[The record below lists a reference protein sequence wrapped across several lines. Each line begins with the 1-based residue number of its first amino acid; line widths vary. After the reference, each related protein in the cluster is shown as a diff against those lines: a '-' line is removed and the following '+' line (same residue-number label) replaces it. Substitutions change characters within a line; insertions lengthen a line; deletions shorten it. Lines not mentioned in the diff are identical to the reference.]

1 MLKTYMKTCK
11 LGAPHFLSN
20 QKGGP
25 FMVNKISTH
34 DLQYMTTMLVYCNII
49 NKQMQAKDGDSGSK
63 KLEGLTQGLTIHI
76 VMNSMI

>member
-63 KLEGLTQGLTIHI
+63 KSRDSTVHI
-76 VMNSMI
+76 VMSSMN

>member
-11 LGAPHFLSN
+11 LGAPHFLSI

-25 FMVNKISTH
+25 FMVNQIFTH

-63 KLEGLTQGLTIHI
+63 KLGGLTMYI
-76 VMNSMI
+76 VMNSMT